1 MAINKLSKRNFSQAK
16 HKIFI
21 LKLQY
26 KANLLRY
33 HAKANEIVNMYHN
46 LCVEWE
52 DKNIPDCKK
61 QIKEACIKRW
71 ENYVHKNINYYPV
84 PKLEYM
90 DELLKQL

>member
-1 MAINKLSKRNFSQAK
+1 MGTNTLTNREFTQAK

-26 KANLLRY
+26 KANLIRY
-33 HAKANEIVNMYHN
+33 HAKANEIINMYHN

-52 DKNIPDCKK
+52 DKNIPDYKK
-61 QIKEACIKRW
+61 KIKEACIKRW
-71 ENYVHKNINYYPV
+71 EAYVTKNINSYPV
-84 PKLEYM
+84 PKLDYM